1 MNEPL
6 YFVQISDTHL
16 GPTADYRRH
25 GFLALPCAQRVVE
38 IVNQLPVKPDF
49 VIHTGDV
56 VTDPDPPSYRLAA
69 ETFARLQVPIYYVT
83 GNHDRATDIHH
94 FLPMGPKEDLLPGR
108 DALVYRFERKG
119 YRFLVLDGRGPD
131 EIDPHGIL
139 SEAQLEIVRQE
150 ARPEGPP
157 LTVFVHFPAV
167 PLNSTWMDEHMRLVN
182 WQAFHEALRPAAP
195 RLRAVFHG
203 HVHQNMQTVRDGI
216 LYVSGASVF
225 AQLVVWPHDQEA
237 KEDPQHPPAYNF
249 VHLLPEQT
257 IIRQH
262 TFERPAE

>member
-1 MNEPL
+1 
-6 YFVQISDTHL
+6 
-16 GPTADYRRH
+16 
-25 GFLALPCAQRVVE
+25 
-38 IVNQLPVKPDF
+38 
-49 VIHTGDV
+49 
-56 VTDPDPPSYRLAA
+56 
-69 ETFARLQVPIYYVT
+69 
-83 GNHDRATDIHH
+83 
-94 FLPMGPKEDLLPGR
+94 
-108 DALVYRFERKG
+108 
-119 YRFLVLDGRGPD
+119 
-131 EIDPHGIL
+131 IDPHGIL

-225 AQLVVWPHDQEA
+225 AQLVAWPHDQEA

-262 TFERPAE
+262 TFE